1 MDESNEFIT
10 KRELYSGTVAEPA
23 RNTNDYRYLIFFDKH
38 VYRYIKREDIYYI
51 YDKQNGI
58 SLKLS
63 KKSIDL
69 KMVALLSVDKLFGEK
84 DQLNDIEVYEYVEF
98 LKNYFKNYP
107 ERPMLRLQPG
117 DDRIKVRYQK
127 HW

>member
-1 MDESNEFIT
+1 MY

-38 VYRYIKREDIYYI
+38 SYRYVKREDIYYI

-58 SLKLS
+58 KLNPIFNS
-63 KKSIDL
+63 KVILNSKFYCL
-69 KMVALLSVDKLFGEK
+69 TVDKLFGEK

-107 ERPMLRLQPG
+107 ERPMLKLQTG
-117 DDRIKVRYQK
+117 DDRIKVRFQK